1 MALPGADTFPF
12 RDDRPG
18 GLRED
23 WEDGGV
29 TGTLVLAGTPIGDVQ
44 DAPPRL
50 AAELAGADVV
60 AAEDTR
66 RLRRLTQALGV
77 APAGRVVSYFEGN
90 ESARTPELV
99 EELAGG
105 ARVLLVTDAGMPSV
119 SDPGYRLVAAAVERG
134 VRVTAVPG
142 PSAVLTALA
151 LSGLPVDRFCFEGF
165 LPRKAGERLTRLR
178 EVAGERRTLVYFE
191 APHRL
196 DDTLAAM
203 AEVFGTDRR
212 AAVCRELTKTYEEV
226 KRGGLGELAAWA
238 GEGVR
243 GEITVVVEGA
253 PEKGAEEVGAEELV
267 RRVRVREEAG
277 ERRKEAIAAVA
288 AQVGVP
294 KREVF
299 DAVVAAKNAAKNA
312 GS

>member
-1 MALPGADTFPF
+1 M
-12 RDDRPG
+12 
-18 GLRED
+18 
-23 WEDGGV
+23 
-29 TGTLVLAGTPIGDVQ
+29 TGTLVLAGTPIGDVS

-50 AAELAGADVV
+50 ARELETADVV

-77 APAGRVVSYFEGN
+77 HTTGRVVSYFEGN
-90 ESARTPELV
+90 ETARTPELV
-99 EELAGG
+99 EALEGG

-119 SDPGYRLVAAAVERG
+119 SDPGYRLVAAAVQKDIK
-134 VRVTAVPG
+134 VTAVPG

-165 LPRKAGERLTRLR
+165 LPRKAGERLGKLR
-178 EVAGERRTLVYFE
+178 EVVAERRTLVYFE

-203 AEVFGTDRR
+203 AAVFGDGRR

-226 KRGGLGELAAWA
+226 KRAPLKELAEWA
-238 GEGVR
+238 ADGVR

-253 PEKGAEEVGAEELV
+253 PDTGPQQLDPAELV
-267 RRVRVREEAG
+267 RRVQVREEAG

-288 AQVGVP
+288 ADAGLP

-299 DAVVAAKNAAKNA
+299 DAVVAAKNAARTGQPEGKGA
-312 GS
+312 A